1 MSKSIRMKGL
11 PGKKRGG
18 FPGHQVCSRGMG
30 PDELAY
36 IYIYIYFFLDY
47 CIHLQDL
54 QIMLFAGAD
63 V

>member
-1 MSKSIRMKGL
+1 MSKSIHMKGL

-36 IYIYIYFFLDY
+36 IYIYFFFRLLY
-47 CIHLQDL
+47 PSARLANHVVCRC
-54 QIMLFAGAD
+54 
-63 V
+63 